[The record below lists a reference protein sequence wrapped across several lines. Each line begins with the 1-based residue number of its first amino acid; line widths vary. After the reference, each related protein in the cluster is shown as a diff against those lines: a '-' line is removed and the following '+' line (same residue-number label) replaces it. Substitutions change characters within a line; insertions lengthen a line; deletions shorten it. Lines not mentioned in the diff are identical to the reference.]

1 MTRYFKLIKKYPTSE
16 PVGTIFSKEYYSQL
30 VNRVDTYL
38 ISIKKEEVINNT
50 EYFEE
55 IFDYNEKIKTSQK

>member
-16 PVGTIFSKEYYSQL
+16 PVGTIFSKEYYSEHI
-30 VNRVDTYL
+30 NRIDTYL
-38 ISIKKEEVINNT
+38 ISIPKEEVINNT

-55 IFDYNEKIKTSQK
+55 IFDYEEKRKKSQK